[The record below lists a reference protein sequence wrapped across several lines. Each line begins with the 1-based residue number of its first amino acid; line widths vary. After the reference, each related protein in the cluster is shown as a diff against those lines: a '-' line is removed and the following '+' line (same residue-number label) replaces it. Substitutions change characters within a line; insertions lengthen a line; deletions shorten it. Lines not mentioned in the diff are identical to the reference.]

1 MRRVQHAIWAITFSA
16 ATAISSMAWA
26 DGFENVIISS
36 TKDAETSEDSFAPDT
51 AKIFVSADLTD
62 DVKSGSKITVSWIA
76 VDTAGAAPPNYKIDE
91 ISFDVGMIDN
101 HVDSSINKPNNDWP
115 VGSYNIIFSVD
126 GKPMET
132 VDFSIEE

>member
-1 MRRVQHAIWAITFSA
+1 
-16 ATAISSMAWA
+16 MAWA